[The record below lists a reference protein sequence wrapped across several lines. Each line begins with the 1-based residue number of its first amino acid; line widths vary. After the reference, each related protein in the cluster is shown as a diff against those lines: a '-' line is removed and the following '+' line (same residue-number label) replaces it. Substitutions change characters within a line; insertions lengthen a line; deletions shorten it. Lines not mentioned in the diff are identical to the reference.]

1 MSSSSSVQC
10 LYNSISTGR
19 LKQARGC
26 SGKETKL
33 HQVTQWRKKTGSVWG
48 PVLLWLMNENNCVIY
63 DSGSQVKTQVRLESV
78 AFKFPFACKLNSSCR
93 LGFAIKMLIIS
104 L

>member
-33 HQVTQWRKKTGSVWG
+33 HQVTQWRKKNRIGLG
-48 PVLLWLMNENNCVIY
+48 PSSPLANEW
-63 DSGSQVKTQVRLESV
+63 K
-78 AFKFPFACKLNSSCR
+78 
-93 LGFAIKMLIIS
+93 
-104 L
+104 